1 MINKLLSDTGDYLIS
16 AAPAA
21 DPRWG
26 GSDANLPVTLGLK
39 LIFFGLNLSVSLL
52 NHFVLR

>member
-1 MINKLLSDTGDYLIS
+1 MQAILGTEDTDMINKLLSDTGDYLIS

-26 GSDANLPVTLGLK
+26 GSDANLPVTLGQ
-39 LIFFGLNLSVSLL
+39 FLL
-52 NHFVLR
+52 FT